1 MTETELKPCP
11 FCGGK
16 PNLRSY
22 SKSRNWIVF
31 CSKCETET
39 QVYESEQEAVKA
51 WNSRP
56 IEDAQEERIKHLQ
69 KKRVK
74 AIEQNYKNA
83 FDIQKYALKENSR
96 LRQALEVILDAA
108 QKDEPCVMA
117 IKAVAYMALKGDGE

>member
-39 QVYESEQEAVKA
+39 QVYESEQKAVKA

-56 IEDAQEERIKHLQ
+56 IEDAQ
-69 KKRVK
+69 
-74 AIEQNYKNA
+74 
-83 FDIQKYALKENSR
+83 DKEITR
-96 LRQALEVILDAA
+96 LREALAEIEDAITLLNTA
-108 QKDEPCVMA
+108 DVLEHISDK
-117 IKAVAYMALKGDGE
+117 IKQALKGEKE